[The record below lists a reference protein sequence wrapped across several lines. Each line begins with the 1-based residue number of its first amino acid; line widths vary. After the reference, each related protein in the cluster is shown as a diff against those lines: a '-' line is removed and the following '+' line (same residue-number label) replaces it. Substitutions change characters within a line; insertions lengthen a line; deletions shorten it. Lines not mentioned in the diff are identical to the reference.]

1 MAPLDPLDREILER
15 ALEAAWAAAKESGSV
30 NLDSDEGLE
39 AMLRTELAE
48 IARSFGLNDSETLR
62 EVALERLPRKLRQA
76 LKDADAD
83 ECP

>member
-30 NLDSDEGLE
+30 NLDSAGGLE

-48 IARSFGLNDSETLR
+48 IARSFGLNDSETLG
-62 EVALERLPRKLRQA
+62 EIALERLPRKLRQA
-76 LKDADAD
+76 LKDAGSD